1 MKKLKKS
8 DILLTVL
15 AVALLIA
22 FAAAVPWPSL
32 TEAAYDAH
40 MSLIW

>member
-1 MKKLKKS
+1 MKKLRKS
-8 DILLTVL
+8 DILFTLL

-32 TEAAYDAH
+32 TNAARDAH
-40 MSLIW
+40 MTLR